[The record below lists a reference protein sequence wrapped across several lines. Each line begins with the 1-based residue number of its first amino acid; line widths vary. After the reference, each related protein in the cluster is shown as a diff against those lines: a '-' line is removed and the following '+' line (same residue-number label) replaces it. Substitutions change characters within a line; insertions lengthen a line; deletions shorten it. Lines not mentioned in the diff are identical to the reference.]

1 MSKKIILSFD
11 YELFFGYKSGT
22 VRKSLIEPTAK
33 MLKAMEKVGAKATYF
48 VDYLMIKYLE
58 KANDKICN
66 SDLKLIKEQLHD
78 ILRKGHRIELHIHP
92 HWVDAIY
99 NGDGTWN
106 FDNFSHYMLTSFS
119 IEEINRMFNEG
130 TNTINQIAREVIPD
144 YSVVAFRAGGW
155 ALPQMSVISSSFL
168 RNKIMLDSSLGRG
181 ILINDGYRIIDFTK
195 IPTKSFYH
203 ISSDALKEDINGCF
217 IEAPISTF
225 KYTFIDRVINGF
237 YRLLHKNEMKYQC
250 DGTHSRKDVSFK
262 RDKTYFLKKINRVC
276 RSTVIFF
283 TLSHFSPLVLNHK
296 FKCFNKEIVIVID
309 HPKDFSNSS
318 IKTLLLISKS
328 NRFITYKQLLNQS
341 NE

>member
-106 FDNFSHYMLTSFS
+106 FDNFSHYMLTSFQS
-119 IEEINRMFNEG
+119 KKLTECLM
-130 TNTINQIAREVIPD
+130 RE
-144 YSVVAFRAGGW
+144 
-155 ALPQMSVISSSFL
+155 L
-168 RNKIMLDSSLGRG
+168 
-181 ILINDGYRIIDFTK
+181 
-195 IPTKSFYH
+195 
-203 ISSDALKEDINGCF
+203 
-217 IEAPISTF
+217 
-225 KYTFIDRVINGF
+225 
-237 YRLLHKNEMKYQC
+237 
-250 DGTHSRKDVSFK
+250 
-262 RDKTYFLKKINRVC
+262 
-276 RSTVIFF
+276 
-283 TLSHFSPLVLNHK
+283 TLS
-296 FKCFNKEIVIVID
+296 
-309 HPKDFSNSS
+309 
-318 IKTLLLISKS
+318 IKLQERLFLIIALSHSELADGHYLK
-328 NRFITYKQLLNQS
+328 
-341 NE
+341 